1 MAGDHHPACHEDQ
14 LREKHAAERQGW
26 SWQVDAG
33 PLARLMIHAATNTP
47 MAKAAITTT
56 ARTGFG
62 PPGPKALAAPSP
74 GNTGFP
80 VMNAVKTLPI
90 AMN

>member
-1 MAGDHHPACHEDQ
+1 M
-14 LREKHAAERQGW
+14 
-26 SWQVDAG
+26 DAG